1 MWSPVKAFSFLD
13 ICNMINKVN
22 NTFTVKSLFFQPF
35 PIKAVKIMEIHRLT
49 EYRNSLDFK
58 SSNSYFLP
66 R

>member
-1 MWSPVKAFSFLD
+1 MKAFSFLD